1 MSRYVPSSR
10 KRPTTLAGRHA
21 DDVRR
26 RVGTQLRELRTDA
39 GISQRRL
46 AAAARV
52 DHGFLSQIE
61 SGLREPS
68 LSALAALAAVLG
80 ADLSVRLY
88 PSTGPRIRDHIQ
100 ARIGEELLRVAHP
113 VWSRL
118 TEVAV
123 YRPARGRIDLV
134 LHRPEVVVAN
144 EIHSKLQRI
153 EQQLGWATLKA
164 ESLPSADFWRF
175 VDPQPAI
182 SRLLIIRSTR
192 ATRELAARFEATLA
206 TAYPAPAGAIHA
218 AIVDGAAWPGAGMLW
233 ADIDGDSVRIRD
245 RHPKG
250 LRVGA

>member
-1 MSRYVPSSR
+1 MSRYIPASR

-21 DDVRR
+21 DDIRR
-26 RVGTQLRELRTDA
+26 RVGTQIRELRTDA

-68 LSALAALAAVLG
+68 LSSLAALAVVLG

-88 PSTGPRIRDHIQ
+88 PNTGPRIRDHIQ
-100 ARIGEELLRVAHP
+100 AQIGEELLRIAHP

-123 YRPARGRIDLV
+123 FRPARGRIDLV
-134 LHRPEVVVAN
+134 LQRPEVVVAN
-144 EIHSKLQRI
+144 EIHSQMQRL

-175 VDPQPAI
+175 VDPQPEI
-182 SRLLIIRSTR
+182 SRLLVVRSTR
-192 ATRELAARFEATLA
+192 ATRDLAVRFEATLA
-206 TAYPAPAGAIHA
+206 AAYPAPAGAVHA
-218 AIVDGAAWPGAGMLW
+218 ALVDGAAWPGAGMLW
-233 ADIDGDSVRIRD
+233 ADLDRDTVRIRD
-245 RHPKG
+245 RPPRG
-250 LRVGA
+250 VRVGT